1 MTDRMLGKLPHCAKV
16 CYYIWLHLQ
25 CPTKPH
31 ISSWFLLLSFYILS
45 QVSQGLWGKL
55 AWMPRSTAQFTF
67 WTIRFPVSVPVSLET
82 SYKGSEAVFRIRRN
96 RLHLVQNKLS
106 RHRVMQVSSSEMVNG
121 GGGGGGRGRDKVW
134 SENLRLE
141 EETWWGEV
149 FKGLTGGALGLKEH

>member
-121 GGGGGGRGRDKVW
+121 GGGGGDGGGTRFGVR
-134 SENLRLE
+134 
-141 EETWWGEV
+141 TWDWKKRPDEG
-149 FKGLTGGALGLKEH
+149 KSLKDLQVER